1 MLSNSIDKYISE
13 NIWQNLDELKNR
25 DLSAWMEYKSMNY
38 SKLISQKYDLE
49 DFYMYIKRAENT
61 TVLTGHYQIKEE
73 NDYSLH
79 WLDFFYPMAIA
90 S

>member
-13 NIWQNLDELKNR
+13 NIEQSLDELKNR
-25 DLSAWMEYKSMNY
+25 DLNAWMEHKSMDC
-38 SKLISQKYDLE
+38 STFISEKYDLE

-61 TVLTGHYQIKEE
+61 TVLTGHYQVKEE

-79 WLDFFYPMAIA
+79 WLDFFYPLAIA